1 MQKGALRCFSV
12 FVVSMGLA
20 DNVVGTMLFAD
31 YFVYFK
37 GIMCFFNLLKYMA
50 VESEQLV
57 AVDDGQPV
65 EPRLADKSV
74 FEVELLG

>member
-1 MQKGALRCFSV
+1 MRCFSGV
-12 FVVSMGLA
+12 LVSMGLA

-50 VESEQLV
+50 VEGEQLV
-57 AVDDGQPV
+57 VVDNCQPV

-74 FEVELLG
+74 FEAELLG